1 MTTGGK
7 IDPRSLLQLARR
19 RKWFLII
26 PPIVALLGAYYN
38 ISNLPKV
45 YRSETV
51 IQIGNVAALS
61 PQMGDF
67 VDGSRERRPVQMR
80 NLSEDILAQLV
91 SVEVLGAV
99 VDRVQLKPS
108 QGMLETA
115 KKLQLEHPDES
126 RESIIRRLQ
135 IDWLAKRFTTDRV
148 IFARRGSS
156 MRISFD
162 NSDPDKAYMIV
173 KTLADVFIE
182 QNLAKESRNA
192 QIAIGFSKE
201 HEERFRQQYEDALER
216 LRRLKERSTYEQS
229 KKLVVNANN
238 EAQAN
243 TVLSALKVD
252 IGRQQDLVS
261 GLQTKLSSSAA
272 SAIVWDDPKAEALRR
287 RMLQKAEALATV
299 MAQFDW
305 RDANVIS
312 VNQDIAALRDQY
324 REAVAKH
331 AAGRSA
337 GMKSHE
343 VELATQLQMAQ
354 LDLDLLQQE
363 KKMLE
368 GFLAEYRGSLG
379 RQPGLEMDL
388 VEAQKQ
394 VDDLAAKLYAFQNQT
409 VRSKLGQDLQ
419 SSSANELFRII
430 SPANRPLAPIPQNE
444 TQILLIAIFGGLG
457 FGVGAVYLL
466 EFFDHSFK
474 SVDDVETLLGVTV
487 LGVIPKI
494 QFAEPGKAK
503 RPF

>member
-38 ISNLPKV
+38 ISNLPKI
-45 YRSETV
+45 YQSETV

-91 SVEVLGAV
+91 SVEILGEV
-99 VDRVQLKPS
+99 VDRVKLKPS

-126 RESIIRRLQ
+126 QESIIRRLQ
-135 IDWLAKRFTTDRV
+135 IEWLAKRFTTDRV
-148 IFARRGSS
+148 VFAKRGSS
-156 MRISFD
+156 MRLSFE

-173 KTLADVFIE
+173 KAVADVFIE
-182 QNLAKESRNA
+182 HNLAKQTRNA

-201 HEERFRQQYEDALER
+201 HEERFRQQYEEALAR
-216 LRRLKERSTYEQS
+216 LRRLKERSTFEQS
-229 KKLVVNANN
+229 KKRVVNANN
-238 EAQAN
+238 EAQAI
-243 TVLSALKVD
+243 TVLNTLKAD
-252 IGRQQDLVS
+252 ISRQQDEIA
-261 GLQTKLSSSAA
+261 GLDVKLGGTTA
-272 SAIVWDDPKAEALRR
+272 SAIVLDDPQTEGLRD
-287 RMLQKAEALATV
+287 RMMQKAEALSIV

-305 RDANVIS
+305 RDASVIS
-312 VNQDIAALRDQY
+312 VNQEIAALRDQY
-324 REAVAKH
+324 RETVARQLAAQAV
-331 AAGRSA
+331 GLRSN
-337 GMKSHE
+337 E
-343 VELATQLQMAQ
+343 VELATQRQVAQ
-354 LDLDLLQQE
+354 LDLDMLKLE
-363 KKMLE
+363 KKELE
-368 GFLAEYRGSLG
+368 SFLEEYRSGVS
-379 RQPGLEMDL
+379 RQPVREMEVL
-388 VEAQKQ
+388 EAQKQ

-419 SSSANELFRII
+419 ASSADELFRII
-430 SPANRPLAPIPQNE
+430 SPANRPLAPKPQNE
-444 TQILLIAIFGGLG
+444 TQILLIALFGGLG

-474 SVDDVETLLGVTV
+474 SVDDIESLLGVSV

-494 QFAEPGKAK
+494 QFAEPSKAK

>member
-38 ISNLPKV
+38 ISNLPKI
-45 YRSETV
+45 YQSETV

-91 SVEVLGAV
+91 SVEILGEV
-99 VDRVQLKPS
+99 VDRVKLKPS

-126 RESIIRRLQ
+126 QESIIRRLQ
-135 IDWLAKRFTTDRV
+135 IEWLAKRFTTDRV
-148 IFARRGSS
+148 VFAKRGSS
-156 MRISFD
+156 MRLSFE

-173 KTLADVFIE
+173 KAVADVFIE
-182 QNLAKESRNA
+182 HNLAKQTRNA

-201 HEERFRQQYEDALER
+201 HEERFRQQYEEALAR
-216 LRRLKERSTYEQS
+216 LRRLKERSTFEQS
-229 KKLVVNANN
+229 KKRVVNANN
-238 EAQAN
+238 EAQAI
-243 TVLSALKVD
+243 TVLNTLKAD
-252 IGRQQDLVS
+252 ISRQQDEIA
-261 GLQTKLSSSAA
+261 GLDVKLGGTTA
-272 SAIVWDDPKAEALRR
+272 SAIVLDDPQTEGLRD
-287 RMLQKAEALATV
+287 RMMQKAEALSIV

-305 RDANVIS
+305 RDASVIS
-312 VNQDIAALRDQY
+312 VNQEIAALRDQY
-324 REAVAKH
+324 RETVARQLAAQAV
-331 AAGRSA
+331 GLRSN
-337 GMKSHE
+337 E
-343 VELATQLQMAQ
+343 VELATQRQVAQ
-354 LDLDLLQQE
+354 LDLDMLKLE
-363 KKMLE
+363 KKELE
-368 GFLAEYRGSLG
+368 SFLEEYRSGVS
-379 RQPGLEMDL
+379 RQPVREMEVL
-388 VEAQKQ
+388 EAQKQ

-419 SSSANELFRII
+419 ASSADELFRII
-430 SPANRPLAPIPQNE
+430 SPANRPLAPMPQNE
-444 TQILLIAIFGGLG
+444 TQILLIALFGGLG

-474 SVDDVETLLGVTV
+474 SVDDIESLLGVSV

-494 QFAEPGKAK
+494 QFAEPSKAK